1 MESSIIIGLIHNI
14 SILLATSLII
24 DFSWRRED
32 TGQKISNN
40 IIAGLLLGCIGI
52 VLMLTPWVL
61 VPGLVFDTRSVLL
74 SVSGLIFGWIPT
86 MVAMAI
92 TSAYRI
98 ILGGHG
104 IWMGVTV
111 IVSSGCIGILW
122 GKLRPQWRKP
132 GNWYEIYLMGFVVH
146 LAMLGCTV
154 FLPGSV
160 RMSTLLTIA
169 LPVLIIYPVGT
180 LLLGLLF
187 LNRANH
193 WRTKR
198 ELRKSE
204 EKFRQLFTKSDAIM
218 LIVDPE
224 TQTILDANEA
234 ALRFYGYAPEDLR
247 KKSILEIDASIK
259 PAEGTTVSKYD
270 DPGAQPFLESFHRR
284 ADGEIRRVEVHTSHI
299 QIEGKGTD
307 VSIIHDITDAAY
319 NRAALKESL
328 QEQEIITA
336 NIPNVIWKADVD
348 DNGALVNS
356 YYSPVVDEFLALPPN
371 SIRNSMEK
379 FFSFI
384 VPEYM
389 DGMEQLIRNMIENPG
404 KTFSFEYEVI
414 KATGERAW
422 FATTGRAYRIENVM
436 RIFGYIA
443 NRTDYKKAEQD
454 LLAAKE
460 QAEESDRLKS
470 AFLANMSHE
479 IRTPMNGIIG
489 FAGLLDDPET
499 SEEDRIRFF
508 RIINDNCDQLLHI
521 INDVLDISKI
531 EAGLIEFN
539 EAPFSIHQLVDSV
552 YQSHQQKAIKK
563 NLELKVEKEAVDR
576 ILLSD
581 QIKLRQILDNLISNA
596 IKFTEKGFIQLGYSR
611 RGDSIVFYVK
621 DTGIGIDPVNH
632 ELIFDRFRQVEGQT
646 SNLPGGN
653 GLGLAITRAYTEKIG
668 GSIRLESASGKGS
681 TFFITLPWKSPGKKS
696 VVPDANQK
704 TSGSPQ
710 TRNLKILVVEDEND
724 NFEYLNV
731 ILTRML
737 CTVYHARDGKE
748 TLELMQLYPD
758 LDLIL
763 LDIKLPDMTGYDLVR
778 KIKDLN
784 AKIPV
789 VAQTAYALSEDRS
802 KALEA
807 GCDDYISKPVKKEEL
822 REIIATRTLVIPHN

>member
-24 DFSWRRED
+24 DFSWRHED
-32 TGQKISNN
+32 TEKKISSK
-40 IIAGLLLGCIGI
+40 IIEGLLLGGIGI

-74 SVSGLIFGWIPT
+74 SVSGLVFGWIPT
-86 MVAMAI
+86 VIAI
-92 TSAYRI
+92 TITSVYRI
-98 ILGGHG
+98 LLGGDG
-104 IWMGVTV
+104 IWMGIAV
-111 IVSSGCIGILW
+111 IVSSGLIGILW
-122 GKLRPQWRKP
+122 GKFRPRWRIP

-154 FLPGSV
+154 FLPVSV

-187 LNRANH
+187 LNRSNH

-234 ALRFYGYAPEDLR
+234 AVRFYGYAPDDLR
-247 KKSILEIDASIK
+247 QKSIIEIDASIK
-259 PAEGTTVSKYD
+259 PTGGTTVSKYD
-270 DPGAQPFLESFHRR
+270 DPGVQSFLESLHRR

-299 QIEGKGTD
+299 QIEGKRTD
-307 VSIIHDITDAAY
+307 VSIIHDITDAAH
-319 NRAALKESL
+319 NRTALKESL
-328 QEQEIITA
+328 LEQENITS

-348 DNGALVNS
+348 DGGTLVNS
-356 YYSPVVDEFLALPPN
+356 YYSPVIDEFLALPPN

-379 FFSFI
+379 FVSFI
-384 VPEYM
+384 VPEYQE
-389 DGMEQLIRNMIENPG
+389 GMQQLIRNMLEHPG
-404 KTFSFEYEVI
+404 KTFSYEYEVI
-414 KATGERAW
+414 KATGGRAW
-422 FATTGRAYRIENVM
+422 FATTGRAYPIENMM

-499 SEEDRIRFF
+499 GEEDRKKFI
-508 RIINDNCDQLLHI
+508 RIINDNCEQLLHI

-539 EAPFSIHQLVDSV
+539 EAPFSIHHLVDSV

-563 NLELKVEKEAVDR
+563 NLELKVEKEAGDR
-576 ILLSD
+576 IFLSD
-581 QIKLRQILDNLISNA
+581 QIKLRQILDNLVSNA
-596 IKFTEKGFIQLGYSR
+596 IKFTEKGFIKLGYQRS
-611 RGDSIVFYVK
+611 GDAVVFYVK

-646 SNLPGGN
+646 SSLPGGN
-653 GLGLAITRAYTEKIG
+653 GLGLAITRAYAEKIG
-668 GSIRLESASGKGS
+668 GSIRLESAPGKGS
-681 TFFITLPWKSPGKKS
+681 TFFVTLPWKSHKKQSNIPEADQKRS
-696 VVPDANQK
+696 V
-704 TSGSPQ
+704 GLQ

-748 TLELMQLYPD
+748 TLELIKLYPD
-758 LDLIL
+758 LDVVL
-763 LDIKLPDMTGYDLVR
+763 LDIKLPDMSGYELVR
-778 KIKDLN
+778 KIKEIN
-784 AKIPV
+784 KKVPV
-789 VAQTAYALSEDRS
+789 IAQTAYALSEDRS
-802 KALEA
+802 RALES
-807 GCDDYISKPVKKEEL
+807 GCDDYISKPVKKDEL
-822 REIIATRTLVIPHN
+822 REIIATYTLVTPP